1 MAEKK
6 QVLIRITEELH
17 QKLKEIADQKGL
29 TVNALVATVLW
40 EQLGGKDETV

>member
-17 QKLKEIADQKGL
+17 QKLKDEADKRGIS
-29 TVNALVATVLW
+29 VNALVATVLW
-40 EQLGGKDETV
+40 KHVKE